1 MPPGLDNL
9 KHIVVL
15 MMENR
20 SFDHMLGY
28 MAKQVPGLDGLTGDE
43 SNPDTATPP
52 KNVPVSPNAAAQA
65 ELNPDP
71 DHSWTGTNT
80 QIFGNEQGADDG
92 SQKMKGF
99 IKSYFTKRQDVNHS
113 HNIMNCFSTDNLP
126 VLTTLAQEYA
136 VCDRWFASLPGP
148 TVPNRLFA
156 HFGTSFNNVDNSMK
170 FGDNGKSIYSRLMNA
185 GRSAKIYYFDEKS
198 ASVGFTF
205 LLQNQPQT
213 MGTYEDFKSDCA
225 NSLLPD
231 YCFVE
236 PNYSDH
242 DNLLASDQH
251 PDHNVI
257 AGESFI
263 GDVYNHIR
271 QSSLWESTLLLIV
284 YDEHGGTF
292 DHVQPPQIQPDGVPD
307 PVSGFQFDRLGI
319 RVPAIFVSPW
329 IQPGTIIHTQ
339 YEHASIPATVANFF
353 IADPA
358 QRNLTVREQRARLF
372 LQDPALFTRDQP
384 NPDSFFFQLTAA
396 AAMSSHV
403 ISLAAQADT
412 QPAAREISIPM
423 PPPGA
428 YNPGRD
434 MNQMLHDHVRDLSR
448 LAGTLPPKLRA
459 QVPDVDSVHTEQQA
473 SDYMG
478 KVVPLLRAQGL
489 QKNKS
494 GKTPATKRRTQ

>member
-20 SFDHMLGY
+20 SFDHMLGF
-28 MAKQVPGLDGLTGDE
+28 MKQQVPGIDGLNGAE

-52 KNVPVSPNAAAQA
+52 QNVTVQPTAAAQA
-65 ELNPDP
+65 ELDPDP
-71 DHSWTGTNT
+71 DHSWQGTNL
-80 QIFGNEQGADDG
+80 QIFGNSQGTDDG
-92 SQKMKGF
+92 SPKMQGF
-99 IKSYFTKRQDVNHS
+99 VKSYFTKRQDVNHS
-113 HNIMNCFSTDNLP
+113 HNIMNCFSPGNLP
-126 VLTTLAQEYA
+126 VLTYLAQKYA

-185 GRSAKIYYFDEKS
+185 GRSAKIYYFDEQS

-213 MGTYEDFKSDCA
+213 MGTYADFQSDCA

-231 YCFVE
+231 YSFVE

-251 PDHNVI
+251 PDHNII
-257 AGESFI
+257 AGENFI

-271 QSSLWESTLLLIV
+271 QSPLWQNTLLIVV

-307 PVSGFQFDRLGI
+307 PVSGFNFDRLGI
-319 RVPAIFVSPW
+319 RVPAIFISPW

-339 YEHASIPATVANFF
+339 YEHASLPASVANFF
-353 IADPA
+353 IADQS
-358 QRNLTVREQRARLF
+358 QRELTLREQRANLF
-372 LQDPALFTRDQP
+372 ISDPNLFTLNEP
-384 NPDSFFFQLTAA
+384 NPDSFYFQPTAVEAMAAPLRLAA
-396 AAMSSHV
+396 ASS
-403 ISLAAQADT
+403 SES
-412 QPAAREISIPM
+412 REISIPIA
-423 PPPGA
+423 PAEA
-428 YNPGRD
+428 YNPSRP
-434 MNQMLHDHVRDLSR
+434 MNVLLRDHVQTLSA
-448 LAGTLPPKLRA
+448 LEQNLPPD
-459 QVPDVDSVHTEQQA
+459 QQTGIDVNTLHSEADA
-473 SDYMG
+473 SAYSAL
-478 KVVPLLRAQGL
+478 VVPRLRAQGMKGIG
-489 QKNKS
+489 Q
-494 GKTPATKRRTQ
+494 